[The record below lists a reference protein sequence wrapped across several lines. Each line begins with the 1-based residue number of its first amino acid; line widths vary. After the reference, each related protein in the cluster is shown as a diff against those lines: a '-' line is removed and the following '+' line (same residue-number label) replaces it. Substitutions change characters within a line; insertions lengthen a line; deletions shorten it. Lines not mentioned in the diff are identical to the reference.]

1 MEKRFRSGNP
11 SEDRYGCCTALRAGE
26 RVFISGLTGEAG
38 GRVEAQF
45 RGIMEAVERALR
57 RFDAALADAV
67 RTRVFYTRPQD
78 RGALCAAHGEV
89 FRAVRPAASLTEV
102 HFLPGGAG
110 VMVEVEAVRGSGKS
124 RKVLDLDTPEA
135 KEMGCAGAVRVG
147 EEVWVAGVTAVGADG
162 AVVAPGDAA
171 SQGREVVSRIL
182 SLIEG
187 CGARAED
194 VVSTRTYTPVAYVST
209 DTGRQ
214 RLPLMHPGHPTAA
227 GITVQGVGGRDAGIL
242 IEAEAVAGAQ
252 EGRRNVNTGRSY
264 EEEHHY
270 SRSVRV
276 RDGRGRRS
284 GESSGAVVYV
294 SGTTSVQV
302 GEAVA
307 CPFDA
312 YGQTLATL
320 RWVRWGVEQQGLSFR
335 DVVRTRSYVV
345 GEENVEGVARG
356 LRETMGEF
364 GPVATVVGVP
374 ALGRPSIL
382 VEIEATAVRGAEG

>member
-1 MEKRFRSGNP
+1 MKNRFQSGNP
-11 SEDRYGCCTALRAGE
+11 SEDRYGCCTALRVGE
-26 RVFISGLTGEAG
+26 RVFASGLTAEAG
-38 GRVEAQF
+38 ERAEAQF
-45 RGIMEAVERALR
+45 RRVAEAVEGALR
-57 RFDAALADAV
+57 SFGEGLADVV

-78 RGALCAAHGEV
+78 RGPLCAAHGEV

-102 HFLPGGAG
+102 RFLPGEAS
-110 VMVEVEAVRGSGKS
+110 VMVEVEAVRGSARG
-124 RKVLDLDTPEA
+124 RRALDLDTPEA
-135 KEMGCAGAVRVG
+135 KEMGCAGAVQVG
-147 EEVWVAGVTAVGADG
+147 GEVWVAEVTAVGADG
-162 AVVAPGDAA
+162 AVIAPGDAA
-171 SQGREVVSRIL
+171 SQGREVVNRIF
-182 SLIEG
+182 SLLEG
-187 CGARAED
+187 CGVRAED

-227 GITVQGVGGRDAGIL
+227 GITVQGVEGRDAGIL
-242 IEAEAVAGAQ
+242 IEAEAVAGAK

-270 SRSVRV
+270 SRAVRMG
-276 RDGRGRRS
+276 D
-284 GESSGAVVYV
+284 VVYV

-320 RWVRWGVEQQGLSFR
+320 RWIRWAVEQQGLSFR

-345 GEENVEGVARG
+345 GEENVEAVARG
-356 LRETMGEF
+356 LRETLGEF
-364 GPVATVVGVP
+364 GPAATVVGVP

-382 VEIEATAVRGAEG
+382 VEIEATAVEGAGG

>member
-1 MEKRFRSGNP
+1 MF
-11 SEDRYGCCTALRAGE
+11 
-26 RVFISGLTGEAG
+26 VSGLTGDPGDRVDVQFQGAV
-38 GRVEAQF
+38 GRVE
-45 RGIMEAVERALR
+45 EALSA
-57 RFDAALADAV
+57 FGAALSDAV

-78 RGALCAAHGEV
+78 RGPLCAAHGEV

-110 VMVEVEAVRGSGKS
+110 VMVEVEAVRGSA
-124 RKVLDLDTPEA
+124 RDRRVLDLDTPEA

-147 EEVWVAGVTAVGADG
+147 EEIWLAGITAAGTDG
-162 AVVAPGDAA
+162 TVVAPGDAA
-171 SQGREVVSRIL
+171 GQGREVVSRIVAL
-182 SLIEG
+182 LEG
-187 CGARAED
+187 LGARPED

-242 IEAEAVAGAQ
+242 IEAEAVVGAK
-252 EGRRNVNTGRSY
+252 ERRRNVNTGRSY

-270 SRSVRV
+270 SRAVRV
-276 RDGRGRRS
+276 GD
-284 GESSGAVVYV
+284 VVYV

-302 GEAVA
+302 GEEVGA
-307 CPFDA
+307 PFDA
-312 YGQTLATL
+312 YGQTLQTL
-320 RWVRWGVEQQGLSFR
+320 RWIRWGVEEQGLPFR

-345 GEENVEGVARG
+345 GEENVEAVARG
-356 LRETMGEF
+356 LREMLGEF
-364 GPVATVVGVP
+364 GPAATVVGVP

-382 VEIEATAVRGAEG
+382 VEIEATAVKGAGC